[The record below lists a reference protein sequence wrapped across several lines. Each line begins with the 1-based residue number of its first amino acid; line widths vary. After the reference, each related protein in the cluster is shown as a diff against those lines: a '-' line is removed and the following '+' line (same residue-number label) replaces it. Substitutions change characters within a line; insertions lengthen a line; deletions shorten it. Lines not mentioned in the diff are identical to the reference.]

1 MTGLVDLIIN
11 GGAITMLLATMSFVA
26 TAIILFKG
34 IQFYRMGR
42 WTSAQTDRLLSDFEN
57 GNENWIAAFVSTK
70 HHPVATLLK
79 NMAEHFSNPVQDS
92 SLIRAESERV
102 ATRLFASLQAH
113 LRGLDVIASLAPLIG
128 LLGTVLGMIEAFQ
141 GLQGAGMRADPA
153 VLAGG
158 IWNAL
163 LTTAAGLVVAIP
175 ASAFLSYFDGKVQQ
189 VQTDI
194 IDALE
199 GALSAHQRRVPGGAP
214 VMNKP
219 TAAPRSNQQSKEENI
234 VIQPQQ
240 TEAIAC

>member
-11 GGAITMLLATMSFVA
+11 GGAITMLLAAMSFVA

-34 IQFYRMGR
+34 VQFYRMGR
-42 WTSAQTDRLLSDFEN
+42 WSSVHTDKLLHSFER
-57 GNENWIAAFVSTK
+57 GDEGWVTAFTNTNQ
-70 HHPVATLLK
+70 HPVATLLK
-79 NMAEHFSNPVQDS
+79 NMAEHFSNTRQDS
-92 SLIRAESERV
+92 SLIRAESERL
-102 ATRLFASLQAH
+102 ATRLFAGLQSH

-189 VQTDI
+189 IQTDI

-199 GALSAHQRRVPGGAP
+199 GALSAHERRVSGIAQ
-214 VMNKP
+214 VKA
-219 TAAPRSNQQSKEENI
+219 TVLHKDAQQSQED
-234 VIQPQQ
+234 VRIQAQQ
-240 TEAIAC
+240 AEAIAC

>member
-1 MTGLVDLIIN
+1 MTGLVDLIIG
-11 GGAITMLLATMSFVA
+11 GGAITILLAAMSLVA

-34 IQFYRMGR
+34 MQFYRMGR
-42 WTSAQTDRLLSDFEN
+42 WQTAQTDTLLGSLEAGD
-57 GNENWIAAFVSTK
+57 IPLVISAAGSSR
-70 HHPVATLLK
+70 HPVGILLN
-79 NMAEHFSNPVQDS
+79 NMARQLSKPEQDL
-92 SLIRAESERV
+92 SLTRIESERT
-102 ATRLFASLQAH
+102 ATRIFNDLNAY

-175 ASAFLSYFDGKVQQ
+175 ASAFLSYFDGKVQKTQ
-189 VQTDI
+189 ADV

-199 GALSAHQRRVPGGAP
+199 GALSAHQKGLVQTAPKAELIMRAREKSQKTSVVP
-214 VMNKP
+214 
-219 TAAPRSNQQSKEENI
+219 SNQA
-234 VIQPQQ
+234 
-240 TEAIAC
+240 EALAC